1 MVVDQVQK
9 MMAAA
14 LSPLSR
20 TKAPDIASEG
30 KEQISRAAQDLVEWS
45 MRSRERMTGLV
56 RAEVRSQLKQLGVAS
71 RDEVEALR
79 KRVRELEKSSSPK
92 RRTTRKTTRT
102 RRSTTTKTPAPSPA
116 PTTRDVEVE
125 VDVVEIPLV
134 EPEVDVVVATEL
146 TSIPVDGPIPE
157 AEGPGT
163 LPS

>member
-9 MMAAA
+9 MIAAA
-14 LSPLSR
+14 LSPLTR
-20 TKAPDIASEG
+20 TKAPDIATEG
-30 KEQISRAAQDLVEWS
+30 KEQISRAAQDLVDWS

-79 KRVRELEKSSSPK
+79 KRVRELEKAGSTK
-92 RRTTRKTTRT
+92 R
-102 RRSTTTKTPAPSPA
+102 KTPAKRRASPKPRAAA
-116 PTTRDVEVE
+116 PVKAE
-125 VDVVEIPLV
+125 VDVVEIPVV
-134 EPEVDVVVATEL
+134 EPEVEVVVATEL

-157 AEGPGT
+157 AEGPGP